1 MFSGGILRGMR
12 SMVPKF
18 AFLVL
23 KIGLKHPPPN
33 LRIFQKKYTYLN
45 YIINNIDRKSS
56 NLVANNVKN
65 ILT

>member
-1 MFSGGILRGMR
+1 MFIGGILRGMR
-12 SMVPKF
+12 SIVVKF

-23 KIGLKHPPPN
+23 KIGLRPPPN